1 MPESSHGRE
10 LLEAGAFAFF
20 AKPFNLEDIEAA
32 VERAISHHRELA
44 GEQES
49 LESEPS

>member
-1 MPESSHGRE
+1 MAAGADGRE

-32 VERAISHHRELA
+32 VERAIAHHQQLA
-44 GEQES
+44 GEPRAID
-49 LESEPS
+49 SEPS